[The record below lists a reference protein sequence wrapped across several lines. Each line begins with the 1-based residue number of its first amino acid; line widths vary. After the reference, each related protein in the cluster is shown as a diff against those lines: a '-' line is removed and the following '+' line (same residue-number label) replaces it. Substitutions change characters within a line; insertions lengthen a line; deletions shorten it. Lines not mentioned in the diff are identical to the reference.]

1 MNNSCDV
8 NDAQKKKILADP
20 SEAIDIVGG
29 KDIRVTKNKVGE
41 KMIYIVSYNQYA
53 PPTITINS
61 AVRAVGTQVSGFEF
75 RGEIIPGSTAILNRA
90 MTPDL
95 GLDLST
101 PFNWIEPDFTG
112 TSPGLWPR
120 FNGTPRSITALDSDG
135 TTVSKSVGVEF
146 RNWFYM
152 GYSEK
157 ETLTE
162 SEIKALVNKDLLTGI
177 LSKYSSYTYTP
188 PIAVG
193 AATVFIYWV
202 FPLSSTGFTVA
213 IEDPQP
219 VPLFMNH
226 ASVNLTFPGLADPVP
241 YRIIRTAL
249 KTYVNN
255 TKILLKP

>member
-8 NDAQKKKILADP
+8 NDAQKKRIVDP

-41 KMIYIVSYNQYA
+41 KMVYTISYNQYA

-75 RGEIIPGSTAILNRA
+75 RGEIIPGSTAILNRT

-95 GLDLST
+95 GLDLTT
-101 PFNWIEPDFTG
+101 PFNWVEPDFTG

-120 FNGTPRSITALDSDG
+120 FNGSPRSITALDSDG
-135 TTVSKSVGVEF
+135 TTVSKNVGVEF

-188 PIAVG
+188 PIEIG

-202 FPLSSTGFTVA
+202 FPLDSSGFTA
-213 IEDPQP
+213 ALEGPLP
-219 VPLFMNH
+219 VPLHMEH
-226 ASVNLTFPGLADPVP
+226 TSVSLTFPGVASPIP
-241 YRIIRTAL
+241 YRVIRTSV
-249 KTYVNN
+249 KSYVNQ
-255 TKILLKP
+255 TKISLKP

>member
-1 MNNSCDV
+1 MNNSCDI
-8 NDAQKKKILADP
+8 NDAQKKRIVVDP

-41 KMIYIVSYNQYA
+41 KMVYTISYNQYA

-75 RGEIIPGSTAILNRA
+75 RGEIILGSTAILNRT

-95 GLDLST
+95 GLDLSK
-101 PFNWIEPDFTG
+101 PFNWVEPDFTG

-120 FNGTPRSITALDSDG
+120 FNGSPRSITALDSDG
-135 TTVSKSVGVEF
+135 TTVSKNVGVEF

-157 ETLTE
+157 ATLTE

-188 PIAVG
+188 PIEIG
-193 AATVFIYWV
+193 ATTVFIYWA
-202 FPLSSTGFTVA
+202 FPLDSSGFTA
-213 IEDPQP
+213 ALEGPLP
-219 VPLFMNH
+219 VPLYMEH
-226 ASVNLTFPGLADPVP
+226 PSISLTFPGVASPIP
-241 YRIIRTAL
+241 YRVIRTSV
-249 KTYVNN
+249 KSYVNQ
-255 TKILLKP
+255 TKISLKP